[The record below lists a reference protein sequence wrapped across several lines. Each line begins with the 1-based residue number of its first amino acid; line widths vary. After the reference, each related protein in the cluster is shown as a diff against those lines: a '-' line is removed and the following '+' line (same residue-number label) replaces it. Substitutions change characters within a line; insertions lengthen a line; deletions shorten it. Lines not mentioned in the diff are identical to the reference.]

1 MVKLIVIARV
11 IPEDVYLRSI
21 EQGILVT
28 SVLEKKFRVPVRDP
42 ETWYIGRLAV
52 EIKNSYERLYK
63 RSGGFVKV
71 QTARLTLADR
81 LAKSS
86 T

>member
-11 IPEDVYLRSI
+11 IPEDIYLRSI
-21 EQGILVT
+21 EQDIPVS

-42 ETWYIGRLAV
+42 ETWYIGRLAN

-63 RSGGFVKV
+63 RSDHASL
-71 QTARLTLADR
+71 Q
-81 LAKSS
+81 
-86 T
+86 